1 MAQLPLPLTPGV
13 PLRTCKRQSGFP
25 QKGESNSKRG
35 MAPALKKAIIGNDWH
50 YIQYPGFGVD
60 SNDRGNTLRRDFI
73 EENSEEMGCQSPP
86 VLTRAQ
92 LTRHVRRH
100 ADREFYDESGEL
112 PVGTAIYALADPRD
126 IRSVR
131 YIGQTQNPR
140 RRLLQ
145 HIAAAQLWLPDNRPW
160 FCKAPKLRP
169 LYDWV
174 REMYRDEMRLPT
186 MVVSAWVATTAA
198 ARIAERARIYECLSR
213 RMPLLNVE
221 MEIRGEQWPLI

>member
-1 MAQLPLPLTPGV
+1 MERP
-13 PLRTCKRQSGFP
+13 RS
-25 QKGESNSKRG
+25 
-35 MAPALKKAIIGNDWH
+35 
-50 YIQYPGFGVD
+50 
-60 SNDRGNTLRRDFI
+60 
-73 EENSEEMGCQSPP
+73 P

-92 LTRHVRRH
+92 LSRHARRHV
-100 ADREFYDESGEL
+100 DREFYDESGEL
-112 PVGTAIYALADPRD
+112 PFGTAIYALADPREL
-126 IRSVR
+126 RSVR

-145 HIAAAQLWLPDNRPW
+145 HIAAAQLWIPDDRPW

-174 REMYRDEMRLPT
+174 RELYRDEMRLPT
-186 MVVSAWVATTAA
+186 MLVSAWVGTTAA

-221 MEIRGEQWPLI
+221 IEILGKQWPLI